1 MPWHR
6 AHIPSNSFLP
16 SCTSRAGAGA
26 LCIATARTTGR
37 IMASGLPSSPHLARD
52 VEDQF
57 ELRFLLI
64 DGERVAFGVAREAAL
79 RAERELLDR
88 HELRGLVDPPLH
100 VVLLLER
107 ARLRRHQPE
116 DDRLA
121 LRHEAQRPEVAGA
134 RAVVLEE
141 VAGDFR

>member
-79 RAERELLDR
+79 RAERELLASAAAGAPAGGGGGELLDR

-107 ARLRRHQPE
+107 AR
-116 DDRLA
+116 
-121 LRHEAQRPEVAGA
+121 
-134 RAVVLEE
+134 
-141 VAGDFR
+141 